1 MTDIEKRSTETII
14 ELRIAVKTS
23 LNLLDSLNKAQQEAV
38 RTTDGAVLVLA
49 GAGSG
54 KTRVIAHKIA
64 YLIKNKYAYPWEILA
79 VTFTN
84 KAAEEMKNRVTSFL
98 KDDNGLW
105 IGTFHSIFAR
115 ILRLEA
121 KHIKFTSD
129 FVIYDTDDKKKLI
142 KNIMQ
147 DLVLDTNQYSL
158 EAICGTV
165 SKLKNKLI
173 GHEEFQKLVKTP
185 FDQVLFQVFAEYQKR
200 IKQSNA
206 CDFDDLITLPIELF
220 RNNPQVLKKYQKKF
234 KYILV
239 DEYQD
244 TNYAQYKLIHF
255 ISGFYKN
262 VCVVGDD
269 DQSIYGWRGAD
280 IRNILEFEKNFPEAK
295 IFRLEQNYRS
305 TKNILKAAHS
315 VVRNNKG
322 RKSKELW
329 SENDQGEK
337 LMVLNVYD
345 EYDESDR
352 MIEKLKGEV
361 FKNKR
366 SFSDFVILYR
376 TNAQSRVLEE
386 GLRRNG
392 ISYII
397 VGGVKFYERKEIK
410 DILAYLKVISNLKDS
425 LSLLRII
432 NYPNRGIGSKTIEKL
447 KKWAATHN
455 ISLFESIGKVDQIGE
470 ISDSRKKIIKDFYQL
485 INKYSSLKKEIS
497 PNELTHALVDES
509 GLLLKYKGDSTPES
523 QERANNIKEFL
534 AAVSDYAFQHENPT
548 LASFLEEVSLI
559 TDIDTWDRTAN
570 AVTLMTLHSAK
581 GLEFP
586 VVFITGLE
594 QGLFPL
600 ASSLED
606 QNKLEEER
614 RLFYVGLTRAK
625 ERVYLIW
632 ADNRRRFRD
641 VEPQEPSIFLN
652 ELDPAVIITDSSGT
666 KKRYVQKAGKPA
678 YSFDSP
684 LTYED
689 VSQEEPLL
697 KPGILVEHEVYGRG
711 RIVKVSG
718 KGKSQKVIISFKNGE
733 QKKFLSNYARF
744 TILTE

>member
-1 MTDIEKRSTETII
+1 LTDIEKRSTETII

>member
-1 MTDIEKRSTETII
+1 
-14 ELRIAVKTS
+14 
-23 LNLLDSLNKAQQEAV
+23 
-38 RTTDGAVLVLA
+38 
-49 GAGSG
+49 
-54 KTRVIAHKIA
+54 
-64 YLIKNKYAYPWEILA
+64 
-79 VTFTN
+79 
-84 KAAEEMKNRVTSFL
+84 
-98 KDDNGLW
+98 
-105 IGTFHSIFAR
+105 
-115 ILRLEA
+115 
-121 KHIKFTSD
+121 
-129 FVIYDTDDKKKLI
+129 
-142 KNIMQ
+142 
-147 DLVLDTNQYSL
+147 QYSL
-158 EAICGTV
+158 EAICGPV

-185 FDQVLFQVFAEYQKR
+185 FDQVVFQVFAEYQKR

-392 ISYII
+392 ISYVI

-410 DILAYLKVISNLKDS
+410 DILAYLKVISNLQDS

-455 ISLFESIGKVDQIGE
+455 ISLFESIGKVGQIGE

-600 ASSLED
+600 SSSLED

-666 KKRYVQKAGKPA
+666 KKRYVKKSGKTA

-744 TILTE
+744 TILSE